1 MDVNYIL
8 IKGNKH
14 FKCHSLAEMAIYFS
28 LSVTSNGS
36 VICDGYHDTMS
47 YSKEWSHEDIITD
60 FIRNRVEK
68 VVSRA
73 LGDDK
78 NIRKETKEKVIEAAK
93 RLGYRP
99 NPVAIN
105 LKYGHTN
112 TVGVIVPEMVTPFAS
127 RVINGIQEVLHTKNI
142 KVIIAESGGD
152 PEKEKENLQLME
164 GFMVDG
170 IIICL
175 CSYKR
180 NKEEYAR
187 LQQAGMPMVFYDR
200 IPYGLEVPQVIVDD
214 YMKSFFLVESLIRS
228 GRKQIVHIQGPDDIY
243 NSIERVRGYK
253 DALAKFGIPFDKNN
267 MLIKTG
273 MTFEEGKKAA
283 DILVER
289 NIPFNAIFA
298 FTETLAIG
306 AMNRLRELGKKIPEE
321 IAVASFSG
329 TELSNIVYPKLTT
342 VEPPLYQMGK
352 KAAELIL
359 EKIKDPASPNHSIVL
374 DAEIKMRASTPRL
387 EVY

>member
-1 MDVNYIL
+1 MKYIT
-8 IKGNKH
+8 IKDIARH
-14 FKCHSLAEMAIYFS
+14 
-28 LSVTSNGS
+28 LSIS
-36 VICDGYHDTMS
+36 VST
-47 YSKEWSHEDIITD
+47 
-60 FIRNRVEK
+60 
-68 VVSRA
+68 VSRA

-180 NKEEYAR
+180 NKEEYSR

-273 MTFEEGKKAA
+273 MT
-283 DILVER
+283 V
-289 NIPFNAIFA
+289 
-298 FTETLAIG
+298 
-306 AMNRLRELGKKIPEE
+306 
-321 IAVASFSG
+321 
-329 TELSNIVYPKLTT
+329 
-342 VEPPLYQMGK
+342 
-352 KAAELIL
+352 
-359 EKIKDPASPNHSIVL
+359 
-374 DAEIKMRASTPRL
+374 
-387 EVY
+387 

>member
-1 MDVNYIL
+1 MKYIT
-8 IKGNKH
+8 IKDIARH
-14 FKCHSLAEMAIYFS
+14 
-28 LSVTSNGS
+28 LSIS
-36 VICDGYHDTMS
+36 VST
-47 YSKEWSHEDIITD
+47 
-60 FIRNRVEK
+60 
-68 VVSRA
+68 VSRA

-170 IIICL
+170 IIIICL

>member
-1 MDVNYIL
+1 MKYIT
-8 IKGNKH
+8 IKDIARH
-14 FKCHSLAEMAIYFS
+14 
-28 LSVTSNGS
+28 LSIS
-36 VICDGYHDTMS
+36 VST
-47 YSKEWSHEDIITD
+47 
-60 FIRNRVEK
+60 
-68 VVSRA
+68 VSRA

-283 DILVER
+283 ER